1 MIVHRIIWAVR
12 MQNGKVL
19 RRTKDNDAIQPPLR
33 FSTYEHAKR
42 IADAV
47 NGTAER
53 IAVQTVY

>member
-1 MIVHRIIWAVR
+1 